1 MGRKTYSLSAVALA
15 VTATLSFSSADGA
28 VAIAQDIA
36 AEAAPQVESTPP
48 TEELVEIMPEQPTS
62 FLSQEIVQQL
72 PEEDKRD
79 EAAKVSD
86 ASTLRELVGLVE
98 TDEQL
103 TEQMR
108 CLAGAVYF
116 ESRGEPL
123 YGQLA
128 VAEVVINRA
137 EDRRWP
143 ASYCG
148 VVYQRSQF
156 SFVRGG
162 RMPSINTSSAAWD
175 RAVAVAKIAHNGL
188 WESEASEAVYFHANY
203 VRPRWS
209 RSKTR
214 LAQIDTHIFYR

>member
-1 MGRKTYSLSAVALA
+1 MSRKTYSLSAAALA

-36 AEAAPQVESTPP
+36 AEAAPQAESPTP

-62 FLSQEIVQQL
+62 FISQEIVQQL
-72 PEEDKRD
+72 PAEEERGDD
-79 EAAKVSD
+79 TTPTG
-86 ASTLRELVGLVE
+86 ASSLRELVSMVD

-103 TEQMR
+103 SEQMR

-162 RMPSINTSSAAWD
+162 RMPRINTSSAAWN
-175 RAVAVAKIAHNGL
+175 RAVAVAQIAHNGL
-188 WESEASEAVYFHANY
+188 WESEAADAVYFHANY
-203 VRPRWS
+203 VSPRWT

>member
-1 MGRKTYSLSAVALA
+1 
-15 VTATLSFSSADGA
+15 
-28 VAIAQDIA
+28 
-36 AEAAPQVESTPP
+36 
-48 TEELVEIMPEQPTS
+48 MPEQPTS
-62 FLSQEIVQQL
+62 FISQEIVQQL
-72 PEEDKRD
+72 PAEEERGDD
-79 EAAKVSD
+79 TTPTG
-86 ASTLRELVGLVE
+86 ASSLRELVSMVD

-103 TEQMR
+103 SEQMR

-162 RMPSINTSSAAWD
+162 RMPRINTSSAAWN
-175 RAVAVAKIAHNGL
+175 RAVAVAQIAHNGL
-188 WESEASEAVYFHANY
+188 WESEAADAVYFHANY
-203 VRPRWS
+203 VSPRWT